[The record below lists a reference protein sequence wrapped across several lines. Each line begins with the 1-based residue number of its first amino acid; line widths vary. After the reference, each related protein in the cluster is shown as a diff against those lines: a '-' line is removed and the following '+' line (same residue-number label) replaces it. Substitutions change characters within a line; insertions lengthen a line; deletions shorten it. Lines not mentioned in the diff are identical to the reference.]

1 MLNYP
6 MNPEYGCC
14 GFHQASQNL
23 VNSFQ
28 TDDKGLPKFADF
40 NSKNLNTPDDLLQNN
55 VDPRLNHSVAIPGL
69 PYKYNPEFIFEAWWN
84 RQPEVYGAF
93 MSLKEVVL
101 PDCPCFEKVNPF
113 MSSSKNRDII
123 RYDDVLLWKAEALI
137 ELGRE

>member
-1 MLNYP
+1 ML
-6 MNPEYGCC
+6 
-14 GFHQASQNL
+14 FRSASQNL

-101 PDCPCFEKVNPF
+101 PDCPCFEKVKLMVPKGSLDAYRKSPWGKF
-113 MSSSKNRDII
+113 RH
-123 RYDDVLLWKAEALI
+123 I
-137 ELGRE
+137 EEYE